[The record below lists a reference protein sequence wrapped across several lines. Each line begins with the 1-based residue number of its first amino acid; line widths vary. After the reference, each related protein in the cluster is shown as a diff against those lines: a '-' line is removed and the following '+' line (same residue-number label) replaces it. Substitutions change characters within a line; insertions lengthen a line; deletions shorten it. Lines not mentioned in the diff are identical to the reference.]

1 MTLTLLWWHW
11 LVIGLLLVLAELAT
25 AGGFFVIFFGIGALI
40 VGILAGFGVA
50 DQLWVQMLLFS
61 VISVS
66 SLVLFRSRM
75 LAWIQLDPQRPEVD
89 TLVGEI
95 GVVNDEVAPDGIGR
109 VEVRGSAWSAR
120 NVTRAVLPRGTR
132 CRVVRVDG
140 LMLEIEPEGA
150 HS

>member
-40 VGILAGFGVA
+40 VGIMAGLGVA
-50 DQLWVQMLLFS
+50 GPLWVQLLLFS

-66 SLVLFRSRM
+66 SLALFRSRM
-75 LAWIQLDPQRPEVD
+75 LAWFQLDPQRPEVD
-89 TLVGEI
+89 ALVGEI
-95 GVVNDEVAPDGIGR
+95 GVVNDDVAPDAVGR
-109 VEVRGSAWSAR
+109 VEVRGAAWSAR
-120 NVTRAVLPRGTR
+120 NVSHSSLLRGTR

-140 LMLEIEPEGA
+140 LMLDIEPEGA

>member
-11 LVIGLLLVLAELAT
+11 LVLGLLLVLAELAT

-50 DQLWVQMLLFS
+50 GPPWVQLLLFS

-75 LAWIQLDPQRPEVD
+75 LVWFQLDPQRPEVD

-120 NVTRAVLPRGTR
+120 NVSHSALPRGTR

>member
-120 NVTRAVLPRGTR
+120 NITHSVLPRGTR

>member
-120 NVTRAVLPRGTR
+120 NVTHPVLPRGTR

>member
-40 VGILAGFGVA
+40 VGIMAGLGVA
-50 DQLWVQMLLFS
+50 GPLWVQLLLFS
-61 VISVS
+61 VISVL
-66 SLVLFRSRM
+66 SLTLFRSRM

-89 TLVGEI
+89 ALVGEI

-120 NVTRAVLPRGTR
+120 NVS
-132 CRVVRVDG
+132 
-140 LMLEIEPEGA
+140 
-150 HS
+150 H